1 MISPKE
7 YLQKV
12 LTFFQENSNPEIAE
26 GQMSYMRNKF
36 KFYGV
41 KAPGWIVFSKEI
53 MKSEGVFHNKK
64 LKEFVRLCLKEEHRE
79 IHYFALQMVE
89 RTTKKEE
96 ENFIKFLEELI
107 VTHSWWDTVDWIT
120 KMVGWHFMRFPKK
133 VKLVTGKW
141 LASKNI
147 WLQRTAIIFQRYK
160 NYPTNEK
167 MMFDYI
173 LRMKDSKEFF
183 IQKGAGWALREH
195 SKTEPEAVI
204 QFIKNNRLALLTKRE
219 GMKWMKKKGIL

>member
-89 RTTKKEE
+89 RTTKRNRKISL
-96 ENFIKFLEELI
+96 NF
-107 VTHSWWDTVDWIT
+107 W
-120 KMVGWHFMRFPKK
+120 
-133 VKLVTGKW
+133 
-141 LASKNI
+141 KN
-147 WLQRTAIIFQRYK
+147 
-160 NYPTNEK
+160 
-167 MMFDYI
+167 
-173 LRMKDSKEFF
+173 
-183 IQKGAGWALREH
+183 
-195 SKTEPEAVI
+195 
-204 QFIKNNRLALLTKRE
+204 
-219 GMKWMKKKGIL
+219 